1 MQNTKQRVEDVFA
14 DIIEKIQLLTASQQK
29 FLQEM
34 LSRHEKIS
42 VIAKRSL
49 LRKSFGIWAERKD
62 IKDSIEYV
70 NEMRRG
76 WEERMQRIK
85 S

>member
-1 MQNTKQRVEDVFA
+1 MQNTKQRAENILT
-14 DIIEKIQLLTASQQK
+14 DIIEKIQLLTASQQR

-42 VIAKRSL
+42 FVTKRSL

-70 NEMRRG
+70 DEMRRG
-76 WEERMQRIK
+76 WEERSQRIEI
-85 S
+85 

>member
-1 MQNTKQRVEDVFA
+1 MQNTKQKVEDVFV
-14 DIIEKIQLLTASQQK
+14 DVIEKIQSLTASQQK

-34 LSRHEKIS
+34 LSRHKKVS
-42 VIAKRSL
+42 VIAKRSYL
-49 LRKSFGIWAERKD
+49 KKSFGIWAGRKD

-76 WEERMQRIK
+76 WEERLQRIK